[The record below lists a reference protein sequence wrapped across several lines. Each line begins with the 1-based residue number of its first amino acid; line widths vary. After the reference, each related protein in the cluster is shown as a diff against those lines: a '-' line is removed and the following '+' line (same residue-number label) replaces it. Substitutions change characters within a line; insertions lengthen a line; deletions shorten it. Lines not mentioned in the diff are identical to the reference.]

1 MSHSLFIADLHLDD
15 SRPQI
20 TDLFERYLAGD
31 EVRGA
36 DALYILG
43 DLVEAWIG
51 DDDDAELPARIAAAT
66 RAVREADVPVYFMVG
81 NRDFLLG
88 EDYARRAGFDML
100 DDGTVHTLYGRP
112 TLLMHGDVL
121 CTDDL
126 AYQAVRKQVRTP
138 EWKAQI
144 LSMPLDARRAFAA
157 KARADS
163 KAHTGSTM
171 ESIMDVNA
179 DAVAGALRQA
189 GVTRLIHG
197 HTHRP
202 ALHRFELDG
211 QTAERIVLGD
221 WYEQGSVLVVTPDD
235 MQLHGL
241 AAG

>member
-1 MSHSLFIADLHLDD
+1 MAALFIADLHLDP

-20 TDLFERYLAGD
+20 TDLFERYLASD
-31 EVRGA
+31 EVRHA

-51 DDDDAELPARIAAAT
+51 DDDDAELPMRIAAAT
-66 RAVREADVPVYFMVG
+66 RAVRDAGVPVYFMVG

-88 EDYARRAGFDML
+88 QAFAARAGLTLL
-100 DDGTVHTLYGRP
+100 DDGTVHDIHGRR

-126 AYQAVRKQVRTP
+126 AYQAVRRQVRTP
-138 EWKAQI
+138 EWQAQI
-144 LSMPLDARRAFAA
+144 LAMPLQARRAFAA
-157 KARADS
+157 KAREDS
-163 KAHTGSTM
+163 KAHTGNTM

-179 DAVAGALRQA
+179 DAVAETMRKA

-202 ALHRFELDG
+202 AVHDFQLDG
-211 QTAERIVLGD
+211 APAQRIVLGD
-221 WYEQGSVLVVTPDD
+221 WYEQGSVLRVDAD
-235 MQLHGL
+235 GAELRGL
-241 AAG
+241 AVK

>member
-1 MSHSLFIADLHLDD
+1 MTTLFISDLHLDP

-20 TDLFERYLAGD
+20 TELFENYLASD
-31 EVRGA
+31 EVRHA

-51 DDDDAELPARIAAAT
+51 DDDDAELPQRIAAAT
-66 RAVREADVPVYFMVG
+66 RAVCDACVPVYFMVG

-88 EDYARRAGFDML
+88 EAFAQRAGLTLL
-100 DDGTVHTLYGRP
+100 DDGTVHDIHGRP

-126 AYQAVRKQVRTP
+126 AYQAVRQQVRTP
-138 EWKAQI
+138 QWQAQI
-144 LSMPLDARRAFAA
+144 LSMPLEARRAFAD
-157 KARADS
+157 KAREDS
-163 KAHTGSTM
+163 KAYTGSTM

-179 DAVAGALRQA
+179 GAVAEAMRKA

-202 ALHRFELDG
+202 AVHAFALDG
-211 QTAERIVLGD
+211 KAAERIVLGD
-221 WYEQGSVLVVTPDD
+221 WYEHGSVLRVDSDGVE
-235 MQLHGL
+235 LRGL
-241 AAG
+241 AIR